1 MTTTNQDAP
10 GLQGIWPALMT
21 PLTEALA
28 IDDVRFAAHARAL
41 LDAGCA
47 GVTPFGTTGEGPSFS
62 VAERRD
68 AVNALVAGG
77 VPASRILVS
86 VSCAAV
92 PDTLALTRHAQDIG
106 AWGVLLMPPF
116 FFKGVSDEGIVE
128 SYRQLLDA
136 TADRPLRVVLYHIP
150 QVSAVGL
157 SHGVIAELLRR
168 WPQRIVAIKDS
179 ACERAAS
186 LELARAFMSPNQP
199 QMGVH
204 VGNELDL
211 PALAA
216 RGSRGAVSGLANFMP
231 RTVHRLATEPD
242 AAKRRRRSRACRT
255 PARMARRLRVDP
267 GAQGD
272 HGRADWRQCLAA
284 RARAAGGIEP
294 RALRHIPPRTRGTR
308 LEPRHRLTTPPPQ
321 QETPTMTFPLL
332 RRALIA
338 ATAAACAA
346 IAAPAFA
353 QTKIP
358 LRISTPAVP
367 DDWHGKMWTVFKE
380 SLDKSA
386 PGEFDVQ
393 INLNASLFKQ
403 GTEPAAMARG
413 NLELSSISAFD
424 IAKIVPEF
432 SIFTAGY
439 IVRDPQHQQ
448 KVFAGPVGKE
458 MFKLASEKMEV
469 TILTPIYLGT
479 RQVNLREVRN
489 VKTPADLKGVKLRM
503 PGSKEWLFL
512 GEALGATA
520 TPLAFGEVYLG
531 LKTGT
536 IDGQDNPLPSVRA
549 AKFYEV
555 TKQIVMTNHLVD
567 GIFIAIADK
576 TWKALTPAQQAKVQA
591 AADAAAA
598 FNNDNRLKEEAQIV
612 DFFKKEG
619 LTVTTPDV
627 EAFRKSVQAAYAT
640 SDMAKTWPAGMLDRI
655 NNTK

>member
-1 MTTTNQDAP
+1 MT
-10 GLQGIWPALMT
+10 
-21 PLTEALA
+21 
-28 IDDVRFAAHARAL
+28 
-41 LDAGCA
+41 
-47 GVTPFGTTGEGPSFS
+47 FS
-62 VAERRD
+62 
-68 AVNALVAGG
+68 
-77 VPASRILVS
+77 
-86 VSCAAV
+86 
-92 PDTLALTRHAQDIG
+92 
-106 AWGVLLMPPF
+106 
-116 FFKGVSDEGIVE
+116 
-128 SYRQLLDA
+128 
-136 TADRPLRVVLYHIP
+136 
-150 QVSAVGL
+150 
-157 SHGVIAELLRR
+157 LLRR
-168 WPQRIVAIKDS
+168 GLVA
-179 ACERAAS
+179 
-186 LELARAFMSPNQP
+186 
-199 QMGVH
+199 
-204 VGNELDL
+204 
-211 PALAA
+211 
-216 RGSRGAVSGLANFMP
+216 AV
-231 RTVHRLATEPD
+231 
-242 AAKRRRRSRACRT
+242 
-255 PARMARRLRVDP
+255 
-267 GAQGD
+267 
-272 HGRADWRQCLAA
+272 
-284 RARAAGGIEP
+284 
-294 RALRHIPPRTRGTR
+294 
-308 LEPRHRLTTPPPQ
+308 
-321 QETPTMTFPLL
+321 
-332 RRALIA
+332 
-338 ATAAACAA
+338 AAACAA
-346 IAAPAFA
+346 FVPAAMA
-353 QTKIP
+353 QNKVL

-393 INLNASLFKQ
+393 INLNAALFKQ

-424 IAKIVPEF
+424 IAKLVPEF

-439 IVRDPQHQQ
+439 VIRDPQHQQ
-448 KVFAGPVGKE
+448 KVFGGPIGQE
-458 MFKLASEKMEV
+458 MFKLTSEKMEV

-479 RQVNLREVRN
+479 RQVNLREARN

-555 TKQIVMTNHLVD
+555 TKQIVMTSHLVD

-576 TWKALTPAQQAKVQA
+576 AWKAMTPAQRQKVQA

-627 EAFRKSVQAAYAT
+627 DAFRKSVQAAYAT
-640 SDMAKTWPAGMLDRI
+640 SDMAKAWPPGLLDRI